1 MNYVTAKEAKSQL
14 HINATTLK
22 SWKDKG
28 IIRYKKLTVKKFLYD
43 IDSVGLQ
50 NDTRETNRRHV
61 IYARVSNTKQHS
73 DLLTQIEMIKSYCI
87 SIGIQPDTIYK
98 EIASG
103 MNENRKELNI
113 LIDEVIQGHIDTV
126 YVSFKDRL
134 ARFGFD
140 YLKNLFAKYDT
151 KIKVLDNF
159 EESNKNFQEELTEDL
174 ISIIHHFSM
183 KLYSNRR
190 KKFKEIENILTNT
203 KSEDKSSDK

>member
-50 NDTRETNRRHV
+50 NDTRKTNRKHV

-87 SIGIQPDTIYK
+87 SIGIQPDAIYK

-113 LIDEVIQGHIDTV
+113 LIDEVISGNIDTV
-126 YVSFKDRL
+126 YISFKDRL

-140 YLKNLFAKYDT
+140 YFKNLFAKFNT
-151 KIKVLDNF
+151 EIKILDNF
-159 EESNKNFQEELTEDL
+159 EESNKNFQKELTEDL

-190 KKFKEIENILTNT
+190 KKFKQIESILENDK
-203 KSEDKSSDK
+203 KSENNPDK

>member
-1 MNYVTAKEAKSQL
+1 M
-14 HINATTLK
+14 
-22 SWKDKG
+22 
-28 IIRYKKLTVKKFLYD
+28 
-43 IDSVGLQ
+43 
-50 NDTRETNRRHV
+50 
-61 IYARVSNTKQHS
+61 
-73 DLLTQIEMIKSYCI
+73 
-87 SIGIQPDTIYK
+87 
-98 EIASG
+98 
-103 MNENRKELNI
+103 
-113 LIDEVIQGHIDTV
+113 IQGHIDTV